1 MEYAISINALPHLRI
16 IGRMK
21 YQTGWQRS
29 TRSRFNILFYMYSGE
44 FLFELDSG
52 EEVKL
57 SEGCTLFIRAGTSY
71 RVSCI
76 RDCEYSYVHFST
88 DEDIAQKD
96 ELSDADDSTLI
107 IPRLLELSSDG
118 EGRER
123 IVRRIGRLERS
134 FSANERYS
142 SLTAR
147 CETASLLILLAAVY
161 ENGCKETLPH
171 ALKLM
176 CDYVRSN
183 TAKTITLSDLC
194 VLSGLSKQY
203 VMMLFRKHLKMTAT
217 DYIHRTKLAYS
228 AELLRQ
234 TDMTVDEIAYQL
246 GYCGSYYFCR
256 VFKKYYN
263 ATPTEYRRFA
273 SDGGEL

>member
-1 MEYAISINALPHLRI
+1 MEYAITFNTLPHLRI

-21 YQTGWQRS
+21 YSRGWHRS
-29 TRSRFNILFYMYSGE
+29 TRCRYNIIFFMHSGE
-44 FLFELDSG
+44 FVFELDSG
-52 EEVKL
+52 DAVTL
-57 SEGCTLFIRAGTSY
+57 SDNCALFIRAGTSY
-71 RVSCI
+71 RVSCM

-88 DEDIAQKD
+88 DAPVAQKD
-96 ELSDADDSTLI
+96 ESTNADDSTVI
-107 IPRLLELSSDG
+107 IPRLLDLSSDG

-123 IVRRIGRLERS
+123 IVRRIVRLERT
-134 FSANERYS
+134 FSAADRYS
-142 SLTAR
+142 AVNAR
-147 CETASLLILLAAVY
+147 CETASLMVLLATLY
-161 ENGCKETLPH
+161 ENGCNDPLPH

-176 CDYVRSN
+176 CEYVRSN
-183 TAKTITLSDLC
+183 TAKPITLTDLC
-194 VLSGLSKQY
+194 ELSGLSKQY

-228 AELLRQ
+228 VELLRQ

-273 SDGGEL
+273 SDGVEL